1 MITLEYQ
8 IFTPEKRKFEITPN
22 SIVYGL
28 WIFSILWFTIN
39 DTLHDLEILFEPYK
53 TFYLIILVLLPI
65 YFSIAAFFKH
75 KRLNGKINGILKIDF
90 DLITVNDNVYSINSI
105 SKIDFHFIDYYGEL
119 QSSVR
124 ANFNPLLSQGVSN
137 AVEFTDKNNQIHLVY
152 FRLNY
157 KNEHERLFPFI
168 TQMIKINKISFLRG
182 IELLGINDYDKI
194 QEFKKQLKS

>member
-8 IFTPEKRKFEITPN
+8 IFTPEKRKFKITPN
-22 SIVYGL
+22 FIVYGL
-28 WIFSILWFTIN
+28 WIFSILLFAITN
-39 DTLHDLEILFEPYK
+39 KLQDLKILFEPYK
-53 TFYLIILVLLPI
+53 TVYLIILVLLPI

-75 KRLNGKINGILKIDF
+75 KPINGAISGILQIGF
-90 DLITVNDNVYSINSI
+90 DLIIVTDNHYSINNI
-105 SKIDFHFIDYYGEL
+105 SKIDFHFIDYFGQL

-137 AVEFTDKNNQIHLVY
+137 AIEFTDKNNQIHLVY
-152 FRLNY
+152 FKLNY
-157 KNEHERLFPFI
+157 KYEHERLFPFI
-168 TQMIKINKISFLRG
+168 TEMIKINKISFLRG

>member
-28 WIFSILWFTIN
+28 WIFSIILFAIT
-39 DTLHDLEILFEPYK
+39 DKLQDLKILFEPYK
-53 TFYLIILVLLPI
+53 IFYLIILVLITI

-90 DLITVNDNVYSINSI
+90 DLIIVKNNLYLIKNI

-119 QSSVR
+119 ESSAR
-124 ANFNPLLSQGVSN
+124 GNFNPLLSQGVSN
-137 AVEFTDKNNQIHLVY
+137 AIEFTDDSMQSHLVY
-152 FRLNY
+152 FKLNY
-157 KNEHERLFPFI
+157 KYEHERLFPFI
-168 TQMIKINKISFLRG
+168 TEMIKLNKISFLRG
-182 IELLGINDYDKI
+182 IELLGINYYDKI
-194 QEFKKQLKS
+194 QDFKKQLKC